1 MHKIR
6 PKTTTVSI
14 RIEEELLEH
23 LRSEAR
29 RQSAQFNIDVSY
41 ADLLRD
47 AAARLY
53 PIEEAVVKSNS

>member
-1 MHKIR
+1 MHKPR
-6 PKTTTVSI
+6 TTTISI

-29 RQSAQFNIDVSY
+29 KLSVEWNRDVSY

-47 AAARLY
+47 AAVRMY
-53 PIEEAVVKSNS
+53 PKEDRTIAIQ